1 MKRCY
6 CFSLCAT
13 LLGVLAV
20 LSAVPSIRA
29 TPQITSGRF
38 SVEQI
43 LSFPSP
49 ENLVASPTGSAIAW
63 SFNERGVRNI
73 YVAEGPG
80 FAARRITSYKND
92 DGQELTHLAYSN
104 DGRMIVYVRG
114 GDHGSGRPGDD
125 GPPDPAQLPAQPKI
139 QIWSVPAAG
148 GEAKVLADG
157 DDFAISPDSSRVAFV
172 KEKRIW
178 TVPIDGSKAAQMLFF
193 ARGSS
198 ESPAW
203 SPDGK
208 TLAFVSNRTDHSF
221 IALYTPDQPI
231 RFIAPSTSRDSL
243 PAWSPDG
250 RKIAFLRQPGVGG
263 APRPPL
269 ARFDSPW
276 TILVADVQGNAQANS
291 VSTALTSG
299 EAPVDPILQN
309 PGGIGFRWAADD
321 NLVLSLYRDGW
332 PHVYSIQHPGA
343 GGKPILRTP
352 GSFMVEQWT
361 LTPDL
366 RTIIYSANAGMDKSD
381 VDRRHLFKVPVS
393 SQGAPTPTSLTSG
406 ATIEWSPT
414 VTADGQT
421 VAFLTSGAQRPPL
434 PAIVPVA
441 GGNPRTIGA
450 DLVPVDFPSAQL
462 VVPELVSFRA
472 ADGVEAYGQLFKP
485 AGGAARKPA
494 IVYIHGGGPR
504 QMLLGWHTRWEYA
517 NDYGANQYL
526 ASQGF
531 VVLSVDYRLS
541 VGYGQAFQFPD
552 NTGARGATEYRD
564 VLAAG
569 RYLQSRSDV
578 DPRRIGIWGASLGGY
593 LTALGL
599 GRNSDVFAA
608 GVDVHGVHDRV
619 PTLTTEQLS
628 HAMIGDGITE
638 SDLKQAVKVAYE
650 SSPIST
656 VANWKSP
663 VLFIHGDDDRI
674 VNFRQTIDMRNRL
687 LAKGVKVEELVLPD
701 DEHDSLLWQH
711 WKVSITAM
719 AEFFERKLKPPSP

>member
-6 CFSLCAT
+6 FLERAAT
-13 LLGVLAV
+13 TVFLLAAV
-20 LSAVPSIRA
+20 LTGRA
-29 TPQITSGRF
+29 TPQAPARPFT
-38 SVEQI
+38 VEQI

-49 ENLVASPTGSAIAW
+49 ENLIASPTGSAIAW
-63 SFNERGVRNI
+63 SFNERGVRNV
-73 YVAEGPG
+73 YVAAGPG
-80 FAARRITSYKND
+80 FEARRVTSYKND
-92 DGQELTHLAYSN
+92 DGQELTHLAFSK
-104 DGRMIVYVRG
+104 DGKSIVYVRG

-125 GPPDPAQLPAQPKI
+125 GPPDPAQLPVQPKI
-139 QIWSVPAAG
+139 QIWSVPVAG

-157 DDFAISPDSSRVAFV
+157 DDFAIAPDSGRVAFA
-172 KEKRIW
+172 KDKRIW
-178 TVPIDGSKAAQMLFF
+178 TVPIDGSKPAQMLFF
-193 ARGSS
+193 ARDSS

-203 SPDGK
+203 SPDGR

-221 IALYTPDQPI
+221 IGLFTPDQPI
-231 RFIAPSTSRDSL
+231 RFIAPSTSRDTQ

-250 RKIAFLRQPGVGG
+250 KKIAFLRQPGVGG

-269 ARFDSPW
+269 AQFDSPW
-276 TILVADVQGNAQANS
+276 TLLIAEVQSGAL
-291 VSTALTSG
+291 STAITSG
-299 EAPVDPILQN
+299 DNPVDPIQQN

-321 NLVLSLYRDGW
+321 TLVLSLYRDGW
-332 PHVYSIQHPGA
+332 PHLYCIEHPGA
-343 GGKPILRTP
+343 GGKPVLRTP

-366 RTIIYSANAGMDKSD
+366 RTVIYSANTGADRSD
-381 VDRRHLFKVPVS
+381 VGRRHLYRVPVS
-393 SQGAPTPTSLTSG
+393 SASAPAPVSLTSG
-406 ATIEWSPT
+406 TTIDWGPVVSS
-414 VTADGQT
+414 DGQN
-421 VAFLTSGAQRPPL
+421 VAFLTSGPQLAPL
-434 PAIVPVA
+434 PAVVSIA
-441 GGNPRTIGA
+441 GGNPRMIGA
-450 DLVPVDFPSAQL
+450 NLVPADFPSAQL
-462 VVPELVSFRA
+462 VTPELVSFRA
-472 ADGVEAYGQLFKP
+472 SDGVEAHGQLFKP
-485 AGGAARKPA
+485 NGGAARKPA
-494 IVYIHGGGPR
+494 VVYIHGGGPR

-531 VVLSVDYRLS
+531 IVLSVDYRLS
-541 VGYGQAFQFPD
+541 VGYGQAFQFPN

-569 RYLQSRSDV
+569 RYLQSRTDV
-578 DPRRIGIWGASLGGY
+578 DSRRIGIWGASLGGY

-619 PTLTTEQLS
+619 PTLTTDQLT

-638 SDLKQAVKVAYE
+638 ADLKQAVKVAYD

-656 VANWKSP
+656 VATWKSP

-711 WKVSITAM
+711 WKTSISAM
-719 AEFFERKLKPPSP
+719 AEFFVRKLKTPSP